1 MLNFVVNKFVQI
13 NNKKLIGYLLYMYII
28 NNFCTTWRKSVRRL
42 FNLNYMTRSNY
53 LPHILDCPEI
63 MVQLYSR
70 FASFHESCVNSH
82 NKVVNICCL
91 IPSTRSVFNQNV
103 HCLMSHLGVSYS
115 ELNALSA
122 SKKLKFSVLHH
133 WFESIDPVVVS
144 ESHVI
149 IELIEACNNAIFID
163 GFAFTELND
172 LGPTRL
178 SETQT
183 G

>member
-42 FNLNYMTRSNY
+42 FNLNYMTRSKY

-63 MVQLYSR
+63 MVQLQIYSR
-70 FASFHESCVNSH
+70 FASIHEACINSH

-91 IPSTRSVFNQNV
+91 IPSTRSVFNRNV

-122 SKKLKFSVLHH
+122 SKKLKYSVLHH
-133 WFESIDPVVVS
+133 WFEWIDPVAIS

-149 IELIEACNNAIFID
+149 LELIEACNNAIFIE

-172 LGPTRL
+172 LLTFIC
-178 SETQT
+178 TIC
-183 G
+183 